1 MTQITPCNGLSK
13 GNMANE
19 NPLLETSQ
27 KWLSEIPPP
36 GDAQCHVDIALHGV
50 ANTGIMAGIESQ
62 RVFNEIR

>member
-1 MTQITPCNGLSK
+1 
-13 GNMANE
+13 MANE